1 MTKYPDFRR
10 EYEAAVIVRNYCWM
24 DDCVDIADSHKDGET
39 TSDRKLRIDT
49 RMRQLNG
56 MSLKMA
62 PQPRS

>member
-1 MTKYPDFRR
+1 
-10 EYEAAVIVRNYCWM
+10 M
-24 DDCVDIADSHKDGET
+24 DDCADIADSHKDGET